1 MSAALISNLQPMARL
16 SSQEPAP
23 SFRILMLTDLQ
34 IEVGND
40 VAHLREQGYIVNTVA
55 NANEISKNTALPD
68 LFILNFAATDIDKF
82 AMVEEI
88 RRKSQAVGVLLVL
101 SIENQE
107 DRVRAFLSGAD
118 NYLLRPFEVEEL
130 LAIVGSLKRRL
141 RR

>member
-1 MSAALISNLQPMARL
+1 MNDVLISIVNPMARH
-16 SSQEPAP
+16 SKQEVTT
-23 SFRILMLTDLQ
+23 SLRIVMLTDLQ
-34 IEVGND
+34 VEVKND
-40 VAHLREQGYIVNTVA
+40 VEHLHEQGYIVKTATNL
-55 NANEISKNTALPD
+55 NEISTVTELPD
-68 LFILNFAATDIDKF
+68 LFILNFAATNIDKF

-118 NYLLRPFEVEEL
+118 NYLLRPYEVEEL
-130 LAIVGSLKRRL
+130 LAIVGSMKRRL

>member
-1 MSAALISNLQPMARL
+1 MNDASISNIKLIAPL
-16 SSQEPAP
+16 SHQEVKT

-34 IEVGND
+34 IEVCSD

-55 NANEISKNTALPD
+55 NANEISTNTELPD
-68 LFILNFAATDIDKF
+68 LFILNFAATDTDKF
-82 AMVEEI
+82 AIVEEI

-118 NYLLRPFEVEEL
+118 NYLLRPYEVEEL